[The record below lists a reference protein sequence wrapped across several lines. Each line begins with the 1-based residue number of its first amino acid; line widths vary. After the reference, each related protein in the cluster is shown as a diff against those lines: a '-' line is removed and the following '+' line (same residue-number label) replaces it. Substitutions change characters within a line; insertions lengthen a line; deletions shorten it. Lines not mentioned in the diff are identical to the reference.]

1 MSKTPSEF
9 LDNVLAIIGDDD
21 MRKLVEGIA
30 GEEDATFAVASMIVD
45 RVVRELHDKAESIAC
60 LEMVKF
66 KILIR
71 DLPERWWPKPD
82 IQKGER

>member
-21 MRKLVEGIA
+21 MRKLVKGIA
-30 GEEDATFAVASMIVD
+30 GEEDATFAVASMIVE
-45 RVVRELHDKAESIAC
+45 RVVRELDGKAESIAC

-66 KILIR
+66 KILIG
-71 DLPERWWPKPD
+71 DLPERMWPKTD

>member
-1 MSKTPSEF
+1 MTKEPSEF
-9 LDNVLAIIGDDD
+9 LDNVLAMIGNDDL
-21 MRKLVEGIA
+21 RQLVEGIA

-45 RVVRELHDKAESIAC
+45 RVVRELDGKADAVAC

-71 DLPERWWPKPD
+71 DLPERWWPKTD
-82 IQKGER
+82 IQKGEG